1 LKLLFKGEK
10 LMTATTMKID
20 EVGASSDN
28 LEHWHDIEWVKCHK
42 NVKRLQARI
51 VKATAEGR
59 WGKVKNLQR
68 ILTHSFSAKAIAV
81 KRVTENRGKK
91 TAGVDGETW
100 NTPESKAKAID
111 SLKRRG
117 YKSSPLRRV
126 EIPKKDGKKRKLGIP
141 TMKDRAMQALYLL
154 ALEPVAETT
163 GDLNSYGFRP
173 ERATADA
180 RDQGFLTLAK
190 EDRPQWILEA
200 DIKGCFDNISHEWLL
215 ENIPL
220 DRKVLGEWLKAG
232 VIYNGEFTQTET
244 GTPQGGIISPTLA
257 NLALDGLEKVINQ
270 NFKRQ
275 RYWADGK
282 RKSKNPRVNF
292 IRYADDF
299 IITGNSKELLEN
311 EVKPLVESFLKERGL
326 ELSPEKTKV
335 THIDEG
341 FNFLGW
347 NFRKYDS
354 KLLIKPSKNSIKNVL
369 GKVKGILNS
378 NKNAKTENVIN
389 LLNPVITGWAN
400 YHKGTVAKE
409 TFSYVDHQI
418 WIKTWQWAVRRHPNK
433 GKIWIK
439 EKYFKSVGNQNWV
452 FSGENQGEQSIKL
465 ASMAAVPIE
474 RHIKIQADSN
484 PYDPKY
490 EQYFEKRLHVKMTKG
505 QIGKTKL
512 ARLWVQQKGICP
524 VCKVRIDDVEN
535 INIHHILEKA
545 KGGKD
550 INSNLVIL
558 HPNCHRKVH
567 SRNLKVSKPDRETDL

>member
-1 LKLLFKGEK
+1 
-10 LMTATTMKID
+10 MIATTMKID

-28 LEHWHDIEWVKCHK
+28 LEHWHDIDWVKCHK

-68 ILTHSFSAKAIAV
+68 ILTHSFAAKAVAV
-81 KRVTENRGKK
+81 KRVTENEGKR

-100 NTPESKAKAID
+100 STPESKAKAID

-126 EIPKKDGKKRKLGIP
+126 EIPKKNGKKRKLGIP
-141 TMKDRAMQALYLL
+141 TMKDRAMQALHLL
-154 ALEPVAETT
+154 ALDPVAETT
-163 GDLNSYGFRP
+163 GDHNSYGFRP

-180 RDQGFLTLAK
+180 RAQGFTALARK
-190 EDRPQWILEA
+190 QSAEWVLEA

-220 DRKVLGEWLKAG
+220 DRKVLKEWLKAG
-232 VIYNGEFTQTET
+232 VICKGKFTDTKT

-257 NLALDGLEKVINQ
+257 NLALDGLEKELNQ
-270 NFKRQ
+270 NLNRLQ
-275 RYWADGK
+275 YWENGV
-282 RKSKNPRVNF
+282 RKAKGLKVNF

-299 IITGNSKELLEN
+299 IITGDSKELLEN
-311 EVKPLVESFLKERGL
+311 KVKPLVESFLKERGL
-326 ELSPEKTKV
+326 ELSPEKTKI
-335 THIDEG
+335 THINEG

-354 KLLIKPSKNSIKNVL
+354 KLLIKPSKESVKNIL
-369 GKVKGILNS
+369 EKVKEIFNS
-378 NKNAKTENVIN
+378 NKTAKPEKVIN

-400 YHKGTVAKE
+400 YHRGTVAKE
-409 TFSYVDHQI
+409 TFNYVDAQI
-418 WIKTWQWAVRRHPNK
+418 WNKTWKWAIRRHPNK
-433 GKIWIK
+433 GKTWIK
-439 EKYFKSVGNQNWV
+439 EKYFKTIGNQNWN
-452 FSGENQGEQSIKL
+452 FFGNFEKGQSIEL
-465 ASMAAVPIE
+465 AKMAAIPIV
-474 RHIKIQADSN
+474 RHVKILADAN

-505 QIGKTKL
+505 QVGKTKL
-512 ARLWVQQKGICP
+512 ARLWVQQKGFCP
-524 VCKVRIDDVEN
+524 VCKTRIDDVKN
-535 INIHHILEKA
+535 VNIHHIIEKA

-550 INSNLVIL
+550 MNSNLVIL
-558 HPNCHRKVH
+558 HPNCHRKIH
-567 SRNLKVSKPDRETDL
+567 SRNLKVSKLDWETGL

>member
-1 LKLLFKGEK
+1 
-10 LMTATTMKID
+10 MTATTMKID
-20 EVGASSDN
+20 EAGASSDVI
-28 LEHWHDIEWVKCHK
+28 EHWHDINWAECHK

-59 WGKVKNLQR
+59 WGKVKNLQC

-81 KRVTENRGKK
+81 KRVTENSGKR

-100 NTPESKAKAID
+100 NTPESKAEAIN

-126 EIPKKDGKKRKLGIP
+126 EIPKKNGKKRKLGIP
-141 TMKDRAMQALYLL
+141 TMKDRAMQALHLL
-154 ALEPVAETT
+154 ALDPVAETT
-163 GDLNSYGFRP
+163 GDQNSYGFRP

-180 RDQGFLTLAK
+180 RAQGFSTLATK
-190 EDRPQWILEA
+190 RGAEWILEA

-220 DRKVLGEWLKAG
+220 DRKVLTEWLKAG
-232 VIYNGEFTQTET
+232 VIYNGEFTDTET

-257 NLALDGLEKVINQ
+257 NLALDGLEEVLNQ
-270 NFKRQ
+270 NFKTKEHKVN
-275 RYWADGK
+275 GV
-282 RKSKNPRVNF
+282 RKQKSPKVNF

-299 IITGNSKELLEN
+299 IITGASKELLEN
-311 EVKPLVESFLKERGL
+311 EVKPLVENFLKKRGL
-326 ELSPEKTKV
+326 ELSPEKTKI
-335 THIDEG
+335 THINDG
-341 FNFLGW
+341 FDFLGW

-354 KLLIKPSKNSIKNVL
+354 KLLIKPSKESVKSIL
-369 GKVKGILNS
+369 GKVKEILDS
-378 NKNAKTENVIN
+378 NKNAKTENVIR

-400 YHKGTVAKE
+400 YHKGTVAKKI
-409 TFSYVDHQI
+409 FNYVDHQI
-418 WIKTWQWAVRRHPNK
+418 WIKTWKWAERRHPNK
-433 GKIWIK
+433 GKLWIK
-439 EKYFKSVGNQNWV
+439 EKYFKTVDNRNWV
-452 FSGENQGEQSIKL
+452 FSGENQGEHSIRL
-465 ASMAAVPIE
+465 ATMSEFSIE

-490 EQYFEKRLHVKMTKG
+490 EQYFEKRLYDKMTKG
-505 QIGKTKL
+505 RIGKTKL
-512 ARLWVQQKGICP
+512 AKLWVQQKGICP
-524 VCKVRIDDVEN
+524 VCMMRIDDVEN
-535 INIHHILEKA
+535 INIHHLIEKA

-567 SRNLKVSKPDRETDL
+567 SRNLKVSKLDRETDL